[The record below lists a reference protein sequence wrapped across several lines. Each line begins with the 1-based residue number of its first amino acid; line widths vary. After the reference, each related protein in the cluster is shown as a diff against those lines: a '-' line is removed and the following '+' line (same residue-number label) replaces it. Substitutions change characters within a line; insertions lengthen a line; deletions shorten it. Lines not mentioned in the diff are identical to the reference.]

1 MAWANEEIASVF
13 REFAELLELRGET
26 GFRLRAYDRAARA
39 LSGYDR
45 DLASLSQA
53 ELAAIP
59 GVGKAIAAKARE
71 YLEHGQVRALQELR
85 AEVPEGLRVLRR
97 VPGVGPRKARLIHER
112 LGVATIEDLTAA
124 VAAGKIAGL
133 PGMGARTEQNLRRA
147 LERLADGTHGQ
158 GIPLADALPLAE
170 WLRDQ
175 LARVAGIAIDEVEVA
190 GSLRRMKAIV
200 HDIDLLAA
208 GPDPGAIAR
217 AFAALDGVAEVA
229 ALGDTKVSI
238 LTRQGQQVDLR
249 VVRPELWGAALQYFT
264 GSKEHN
270 VKVRELAVKQGYKL
284 SEYGLQTRGGE
295 LVVARDEA
303 VVYQRLG
310 LAWVP
315 PALRED
321 RGEVE
326 AARDGALP
334 RLVAPGDVGGDF
346 HCHTDLSPDGTAP
359 LEVMVD
365 AARARGYRFLAITDH
380 AERLS
385 LGGASRAQLLAQRE
399 RLRALERDRGDIV
412 LLHGAELNI
421 GPDGSLDYDD
431 DFLDGFDVLVASV
444 HHQLDQPR
452 EQLTARLLAA
462 CEHPAVNVIGHPTG
476 RQLGRR
482 APSDVDLDA
491 LYEAAARTGTAL
503 ELNGSPHRLDLSDEH
518 ARLAVRRGVRLAFG
532 SDSHGP
538 GHLGNMRFAVAT
550 AQRGWIGPDQVLN
563 CLPEPDLRRFL
574 AKRRPGRV
582 DGHRPAAGKRTNRS
596 RGGHEAPQ

>member
-1 MAWANEEIASVF
+1 MAWVNEELAAVF
-13 REFAELLELRGET
+13 REFTELLELRGET
-26 GFRLRAYDRAARA
+26 GFRVRAYDRAARA
-39 LSGYDR
+39 MSGYDR
-45 DLASLSQA
+45 DLASLSEA
-53 ELAAIP
+53 ELAALP

-71 YLEHGQVRALQELR
+71 YLEHGHVRELEELR
-85 AEVPEGLRVLRR
+85 AEVPEGLRVLRT

-112 LGVATIEDLTAA
+112 LGVASIEELTQA

-147 LERLADGTHGQ
+147 LERLAATHGQ
-158 GIPLADALPLAE
+158 GIPLAEALPLAE

-175 LARVAGIAIDEVEVA
+175 LARDAAAGVEQVELA
-190 GSLRRMKAIV
+190 GSLRRMKAVV

-208 GPDPGAIAR
+208 GADPGTITR

-229 ALGDTKVSI
+229 ALGDTKVTI

-249 VVRPELWGAALQYFT
+249 VVRPEVWGAALQYFT

-284 SEYGLQTRGGE
+284 SEYGLHTRGGD
-295 LVVARDEA
+295 LVVALDEA
-303 VVYQRLG
+303 VVYERLG
-310 LAWVP
+310 LSWVP
-315 PALRED
+315 PVLRED

-326 AARDGALP
+326 AARDGTLP
-334 RLVAPGDVGGDF
+334 RLVALDDVGGDF
-346 HCHTDLSPDGTAP
+346 HCHTSLSPDGTAP

-385 LGGASRAQLLAQRE
+385 LGGATRADLLAQRR
-399 RLRALERDRGDIV
+399 RLRALTDDRGDIQ

-452 EQLTARLLAA
+452 EVLTSRLIAA

-491 LYEAAARTGTAL
+491 LYQAAARTGTAL
-503 ELNGSPHRLDLSDEH
+503 EVNGSPHRLDLSDEH
-518 ARLAVRRGVRLAFG
+518 ARLAARCGVLLAFG

-538 GHLGNMRFAVAT
+538 GHLANMRFAVAT
-550 AQRGWIGPDQVLN
+550 AQRGWVGPQQVLN
-563 CLPEPDLRRFL
+563 TLPEAALRRFL
-574 AKRRPGRV
+574 AKGRPGR
-582 DGHRPAAGKRTNRS
+582 
-596 RGGHEAPQ
+596 